1 MTGLK
6 TSQKPNGSVR
16 RWRFPDRR
24 RLSTRLLLAQGL
36 VLVASILTAALVAA
50 IVGPSLFHR
59 HLLESGHPPNTPELK
74 HIEDAYQTA
83 SIISLGVALLIA
95 LTCALAVTWYLTTRL
110 QRPLGDLTEAAEHMS
125 AGQYSTRVRVG
136 DAGPELNSLGEAFN
150 AMAERLET
158 VEETRRRLLSDLGHE
173 MRTPVS
179 TLGAYLDGLEDGVVA
194 WGEEPA
200 GVMRQQTE
208 RLRRLAEDIQ
218 DVSRAEE
225 GRLDLKP
232 EICSAIEVLRA
243 AAQSSGAAFA
253 EKNVDLRVAATDPA
267 LTVSVDPERFAQV
280 LANLLNNARRHTP
293 AGGTVTLAATRAPDG
308 VAFTVSDTGDGM
320 APDQIPH
327 VFERFYRGDHARDR
341 ERQGSGI
348 GLTISRAIVAAHG
361 GTLTATSPGPGRGS
375 LFTATVPL
383 QPRS

>member
-1 MTGLK
+1 MTGQK
-6 TSQKPNGSVR
+6 TGQRPSRADR

-59 HLLESGHPPNTPELK
+59 HLIESGHPPNAPELK
-74 HIEDAYQTA
+74 HIENAYQTA
-83 SIISLGVALLIA
+83 SVISLGVALLIA

-110 QRPLGDLTEAAEHMS
+110 QRPLSELTEAAEHMS

-150 AMAERLET
+150 AMAERLES
-158 VEETRRRLLSDLGHE
+158 VEETRRRLLSDLAHE
-173 MRTPVS
+173 MRTPVA
-179 TLGAYLDGLEDGVVA
+179 TLGAYLDGLEDGVVG
-194 WGEEPA
+194 WGSESAE
-200 GVMRQQTE
+200 VMRHQAE
-208 RLRRLAEDIQ
+208 RLGRLAEDIS

-225 GRLDLKP
+225 GRLELRPVPQAAAD
-232 EICSAIEVLRA
+232 VLRA
-243 AAQSSGAAFA
+243 AAQSNHAAFA
-253 EKNVDLRVAATDPA
+253 EKGVTLEVQAADPA
-267 LTVSVDPERFAQV
+267 LQVSVDPERFAQV
-280 LANLLNNARRHTP
+280 LGNLLNNARRHTP
-293 AGGTVTLAATRAPDG
+293 TGGTVTIAAAQVADG
-308 VAFTVSDTGDGM
+308 VAFTVADTGDGIP
-320 APDQIPH
+320 ADQLPH

-361 GTLTATSPGPGRGS
+361 GTLTAASPGPGHGS
-375 LFTATVPL
+375 VFTATVPRQL
-383 QPRS
+383 RS

>member
-1 MTGLK
+1 MTGPE
-6 TSQKPNGSVR
+6 TGQKPRKTGR
-16 RWRFPDRR
+16 RWRLPDRR

-59 HLLESGHPPNTPELK
+59 HLVESGHPPNTPELK

-95 LTCALAVTWYLTTRL
+95 LTCALAVTGYLTTRL

-194 WGEEPA
+194 WGREPA

-225 GRLDLKP
+225 GRLDLAP
-232 EICSAIEVLRA
+232 EVCSAIEVLRA

-253 EKNVDLRVAATDPA
+253 EENVDLRVAATDPA

-320 APDQIPH
+320 TADQLQH

-375 LFTATVPL
+375 VFTATVPQ

>member
-1 MTGLK
+1 MTRGA
-6 TSQKPNGSVR
+6 TTR
-16 RWRFPDRR
+16 RWKLPDRR
-24 RLSTRLLLAQGL
+24 RLSTRLLLAQGI

-50 IVGPSLFHR
+50 IVGPSLFHK
-59 HLLESGHPPNTPELK
+59 HLLESGHAPNTPELK

-83 SIISLGVALLIA
+83 SVISLGVALLIA

-110 QRPLGDLTEAAEHMS
+110 QRPLEDLTEAAQHMS
-125 AGQYSTRVRVG
+125 AGQFSARVHVG

-150 AMAERLET
+150 AMAERLES
-158 VEETRRRLLSDLGHE
+158 VEDTRRRLLSDLGHE
-173 MRTPVS
+173 MRTPVA

-194 WGEEPA
+194 WGSDPA

-208 RLRRLAEDIQ
+208 RLRRLADDIQ

-225 GRLDLKP
+225 GRLDLEP
-232 EICSAIEVLRA
+232 ETRSVAEVLRA

-253 EKNVDLRVAATDPA
+253 DKGIALRVEPADPSLA
-267 LTVSVDPERFAQV
+267 VSVDPERFAQV

-293 AGGTVTLAATRAPDG
+293 AGGAVTLAATRVADG
-308 VAFTVSDTGDGM
+308 VAFTVNDTGDGIT
-320 APDQIPH
+320 PDQLPH

-348 GLTISRAIVAAHG
+348 GLTISRAIVTAHG
-361 GTLTATSPGPGRGS
+361 GTLTASSPGLGGGS
-375 LFTATVPL
+375 TFTAVLPAA
-383 QPRS
+383 S

>member
-1 MTGLK
+1 MTDQRSDRTG
-6 TSQKPNGSVR
+6 
-16 RWRFPDRR
+16 RWLRLPDRR
-24 RLSTRLLLAQGL
+24 RLSTRLLLAQGV

-59 HLLESGHPPNTPELK
+59 HLIEAGHAPNSPELK

-83 SIISLGVALLIA
+83 SVISLGVALLIA

-110 QRPLGDLTEAAEHMS
+110 QRPLEDLTEAAEHMS
-125 AGQYSTRVRVG
+125 AGQYAARVHVG

-150 AMAERLET
+150 AMAERLES
-158 VEETRRRLLSDLGHE
+158 VEDTRRRLLSDLGHE
-173 MRTPVS
+173 MRTPVA

-194 WGEEPA
+194 WGSEPA

-225 GRLDLKP
+225 GRLDLEP
-232 EICSAIEVLRA
+232 EVQPAVEVLRSA
-243 AAQSSGAAFA
+243 ARSSGAAFA
-253 EKNVDLRVAATDPA
+253 DKGVDLRVAATDPT
-267 LTVSVDPERFAQV
+267 LSVSVDPERFAQV

-293 AGGTVTLAATRAPDG
+293 AGGTVTLAAARVGDG
-308 VAFTVSDTGDGM
+308 VAFTVKDTGDGM
-320 APDQIPH
+320 TADQLQH

-348 GLTISRAIVAAHG
+348 GLTISRAIVTAHG
-361 GTLTATSPGPGRGS
+361 GTLTASSPGPGAGS
-375 LFTATVPL
+375 TFTAVVPAA
-383 QPRS
+383 S

>member
-1 MTGLK
+1 MT
-6 TSQKPNGSVR
+6 SSKPTWSR
-16 RWRFPDRR
+16 MRLRLPDRG
-24 RLSTRLLLAQGL
+24 RLSTRLLLAQGV

-59 HLLESGHPPNTPELK
+59 HLIEAGHAPNSPELK

-95 LTCALAVTWYLTTRL
+95 LTSALAVTGYLTTRL
-110 QRPLGDLTEAAEHMS
+110 QRPLSDLTEAAEHMS
-125 AGQYSTRVRVG
+125 AGQYSTRVRIG

-150 AMAERLET
+150 AMAARLES
-158 VEETRRRLLSDLGHE
+158 VEDTRRRLLSDLGHE

-194 WGEEPA
+194 WGSEAA

-225 GRLDLKP
+225 GRLDLEP
-232 EICSAIEVLRA
+232 QVTAAGEVLHS
-243 AAQSSGAAFA
+243 AAQSNGALFA
-253 EKNVDLRVAATDPA
+253 DQDVALRVESTDPA

-293 AGGTVTLAATRAPDG
+293 AGGTVALAAARVADG
-308 VAFTVSDTGDGM
+308 VAFTVHDTGDGM
-320 APDQIPH
+320 TADQLQH

-348 GLTISRAIVAAHG
+348 GLTISRAIVTAHG
-361 GTLTATSPGPGRGS
+361 GTLTASSPGPGRGS
-375 LFTATVPL
+375 TFTAVVPAA
-383 QPRS
+383 S

>member
-1 MTGLK
+1 MT
-6 TSQKPNGSVR
+6 TPKPTWTR
-16 RWRFPDRR
+16 MRLRLPDRG
-24 RLSTRLLLAQGL
+24 RLSTRLLLAQGV

-59 HLLESGHPPNTPELK
+59 HLIEAGHAPNSPELK

-95 LTCALAVTWYLTTRL
+95 LTCALAVTGYLTTRL

-125 AGQYSTRVRVG
+125 AGQYATRVRIG
-136 DAGPELNSLGEAFN
+136 DAGPELNSLGAAFN

-158 VEETRRRLLSDLGHE
+158 VEDTRRRLLSDLGHE
-173 MRTPVS
+173 MRTPVA

-194 WGEEPA
+194 WGSEAAE
-200 GVMRQQTE
+200 VMRQQTE

-225 GRLDLKP
+225 GRLDLEP
-232 EICSAIEVLRA
+232 QVTAAGDVLRS
-243 AAQSSGAAFA
+243 AAQSNAALFA
-253 EKNVDLRVAATDPA
+253 DQDVALRVESTDPA
-267 LTVSVDPERFAQV
+267 LMVSVDPERFAQV

-293 AGGTVTLAATRAPDG
+293 AGGTVTLAAARVADG
-308 VAFTVSDTGDGM
+308 VAFTVHDTGDGM
-320 APDQIPH
+320 TAEQLQH

-348 GLTISRAIVAAHG
+348 GLTISRAIVTAHG
-361 GTLTATSPGPGRGS
+361 GTLTASSPGPGGGS
-375 LFTATVPL
+375 TFTAVVPEA
-383 QPRS
+383 S